1 MNYKLLQ
8 LTYVIS
14 SKLFIILNL
23 SIFDGDEMKIVVT
36 IGGSIIIKDHDYK
49 KFRDYA
55 EVLQDLSKEHQIFVV
70 VGGGKTARDYI
81 GIARGLEASE
91 AMCDDVGIEV
101 TRLNAK
107 LLITALGSDAYP
119 EVPHNFRK
127 ALQFASSNKII
138 VMGGTEPAHSTD
150 AVGSILAEFVG
161 AELLINATSVD
172 GLYNKDPNKYSDAEK
187 FDEVKPSKMM
197 DLMSTKEIKAGTYE
211 FFDMTAIQIIKRSS
225 IKTVILNGGDPQNI
239 KTAINGKIGTIIL
252 PEE

>member
-1 MNYKLLQ
+1 M
-8 LTYVIS
+8 
-14 SKLFIILNL
+14 
-23 SIFDGDEMKIVVT
+23 GDDMKIVIT

-49 KFRDYA
+49 KFREYA
-55 EVLQDLSKEHQIFVV
+55 EVLSDLTKEHEIFVV

-81 GIARGLEASE
+81 GIARGLGVSE

-107 LLITALGSDAYP
+107 LLIAALGDYAFP
-119 EVPHNFRK
+119 EVPRNFRE
-127 ALQFASSNKII
+127 ALKFASSKKII

-172 GLYNKDPNKYSDAEK
+172 GLYNKDPNKYPDAKK

-197 DLMSTKEIKAGTYE
+197 ELMSTNDIKAGTYE

-225 IKTVILNGGDPQNI
+225 IKAVILNGGDAQNI
-239 KTAINGKIGTIIL
+239 KTAIDGKIGTIIL
-252 PEE
+252 PE

>member
-1 MNYKLLQ
+1 MLYL
-8 LTYVIS
+8 

-23 SIFDGDEMKIVVT
+23 IIFDGDEMKIVVT
-36 IGGSIIIKDHDYK
+36 IGGSILIKDHDYK

-55 EVLQDLSKEHQIFVV
+55 NVLKKLNQDNDVFVV

-81 GIARGLEASE
+81 GIARSLGVSE

-107 LLITALGSDAYP
+107 LLIAALGKDAYP
-119 EVPHNFRK
+119 DVPHNFRE
-127 ALQFASSNKII
+127 ALTYANSGNII

-161 AELLINATSVD
+161 SDLLINATSVD
-172 GLYNKDPNKYSDAEK
+172 GLYNKDPNKYPDAVMFK
-187 FDEVKPSKMM
+187 EVKPSKMM
-197 DLMSTKEIKAGTYE
+197 ELMSHNDVKAGTYE

-225 IKTVILNGGDPQNI
+225 IKTVIVNGKDPQNI
-239 KTAINGKIGTIIL
+239 LIANEGNIGTTII
-252 PEE
+252 PE